1 VTQLACTPLSN
12 RAAALDAANPLARI
26 RERFDLPDGV
36 VYLVGNS
43 LGALP
48 SAVPAA
54 VADAVTRQWGRH
66 LVSAWNLDGWW
77 PAPLRVGDLIAP
89 LVGAAP
95 GQIVVGESTS
105 VWLYKCYL
113 AAADL
118 RTGRRLV
125 VTDSAS
131 FPTDLHVLSAA
142 ARVAGL
148 EVIAVPMPE
157 VADVLAERGP
167 DVAATCLSQVDYR
180 TGELW
185 DLPGLTE
192 AAHRV
197 GALAMW
203 DLCHAAGV
211 VPAGLDA
218 NEVDLAVGCGYKYL
232 NGGPGAPGFVY
243 VARRWHRA
251 IANPVPG
258 WQGHAQPFAMDP
270 VYAPADGISR
280 MRSGTP
286 PMLSLLA
293 LEAALSAYDG
303 VPIETARAASVSL
316 TSFFLECVDTLLPDV
331 ATAGPRD
338 AARRGSQVSLRH
350 PQAYALVRAM
360 AARGV
365 MGDFREPDVV
375 RLGFSP
381 LYVTHADALAA
392 AQALAEV
399 LAGGEHL
406 DPAHRPAERPT
417 VT

>member
-1 VTQLACTPLSN
+1 VTHTALSRLAD
-12 RAAALDAANPLARI
+12 RATRLDAADPLAGTRD
-26 RERFDLPDGV
+26 RFDLPDGV

-48 SAVPAA
+48 SAVPGA

-66 LVSAWNLDGWW
+66 LVAAWNLDGWW
-77 PAPLRVGDLIAP
+77 PAPLRIGDMIGR

-113 AAADL
+113 AAAAL
-118 RTGRRLV
+118 RPGRRIV
-125 VTDSAS
+125 VTDPAS

-148 EVIAVPMPE
+148 EVIAVPVPE
-157 VADVLAERGP
+157 VAGVLANRGP
-167 DVAATCLSQVDYR
+167 QVAAVFLSQVDYR

-185 DLPGLTE
+185 DLPGVTR

-211 VPAGLDA
+211 VPAELDA
-218 NEVDLAVGCGYKYL
+218 NDVDLAVGCGYKYL

-243 VARRWHRA
+243 VARRWQEQ

-258 WQGHAQPFAMDP
+258 WQGHAHPFGMHP
-270 VYAPADGISR
+270 EYAPAEGISR

-303 VPIETARAASVSL
+303 VSIEAARATSTSL
-316 TSFFLECVDTLLPDV
+316 TSFFVECLDGLVPDV
-331 ATAGPRD
+331 ALAGPRD
-338 AARRGSQVSLRH
+338 AARRGSQVSIRH
-350 PQAYALVRAM
+350 PQAYSLVRAL

-365 MGDFREPDVV
+365 MADFREPDVV
-375 RLGFSP
+375 RLGFAP
-381 LYVTHADALAA
+381 LYVTHRDALAA
-392 AQALAEV
+392 AQGLAEV
-399 LAGGEHL
+399 LATGEHL
-406 DPAHRPAERPT
+406 DPRYRPADRPT